1 MKSAG
6 TVGNQEPTQ
15 YRRWLVAM
23 TLAFLVSMS
32 NALQARVNGLASDVA
47 SNAVIAA
54 MMSVGGGFICAAVL
68 VAFHGPSRRSVGNLV
83 TAGKHGRLQWWNY
96 LAGMGGAIFIFGQA
110 TVVPVYGVTLYM
122 VSVVAGQ
129 SVASLLVDRLGI
141 GVGPRRLITISRV
154 GAAALALIGAILIG
168 IARPEG
174 LVLAVAG
181 LAWGIG
187 AGGVTAI
194 QYALNG
200 LISKETGSTLVT
212 AALNFFMGFTLLTA
226 FLAIKGAFGAQ
237 SFEIPPPILENP
249 MLWLGGP
256 LGLLFIASAAFLVRT
271 LGVLA
276 FTVTAVS
283 GQLTGALIL
292 DEVLP
297 TSGSV
302 VNGLVLAGFAATL
315 MGVLFAARSRQEV
328 VRD

>member
-1 MKSAG
+1 
-6 TVGNQEPTQ
+6 
-15 YRRWLVAM
+15 M

-32 NALQARVNGLASDVA
+32 NSLQARVNGLASDFV
-47 SNAVIAA
+47 SNEIIAA

-68 VAFHGPSRRSVGNLV
+68 VAFHGPSRRSVGNLF
-83 TAGKHGRLQWWNY
+83 TAGKQGRLQWWNY
-96 LAGMGGAIFIFGQA
+96 LAGMGGAVFILGQA

-154 GAAALALIGAILIG
+154 GAAALALTGAVMIG
-168 IARPEG
+168 IARPDG
-174 LVLAVAG
+174 LILAVAG

-187 AGGVTAI
+187 AGGLTAI

-212 AALNFFMGFTLLTA
+212 AALNFFMGFTLLIG
-226 FLAIKGAFGAQ
+226 FLAVEAAFGAQ
-237 SFEIPPPILENP
+237 SFGAQSFGAQYFGALPSILENP
-249 MLWLGGP
+249 LLWIGGP

-292 DEVLP
+292 DELLP

-302 VNGLVLAGFAATL
+302 VNGLVIAGFAATL
-315 MGVLFAARSRQEV
+315 AGVLFATLSRQEV

>member
-1 MKSAG
+1 
-6 TVGNQEPTQ
+6 
-15 YRRWLVAM
+15 
-23 TLAFLVSMS
+23 
-32 NALQARVNGLASDVA
+32 
-47 SNAVIAA
+47 
-54 MMSVGGGFICAAVL
+54 
-68 VAFHGPSRRSVGNLV
+68 
-83 TAGKHGRLQWWNY
+83 
-96 LAGMGGAIFIFGQA
+96 
-110 TVVPVYGVTLYM
+110 M

-154 GAAALALIGAILIG
+154 GAAALALTGAVMIG
-168 IARPEG
+168 IARPDG
-174 LVLAVAG
+174 LILAVAG

-187 AGGVTAI
+187 AGGLTAI

-212 AALNFFMGFTLLTA
+212 AALNFFMGFTLLIG
-226 FLAIKGAFGAQ
+226 FLAVEAAFGAQ
-237 SFEIPPPILENP
+237 SFGAQYFGALPSILENP
-249 MLWLGGP
+249 LLWLGGP

-292 DEVLP
+292 DELLP

-302 VNGLVLAGFAATL
+302 VNGLVIAGFAATL
-315 MGVLFAARSRQEV
+315 AGVLFATLSRQEV

>member
-1 MKSAG
+1 
-6 TVGNQEPTQ
+6 
-15 YRRWLVAM
+15 M

-32 NALQARVNGLASDVA
+32 NALQARVNGLASDFA

-83 TAGKHGRLQWWNY
+83 TAGKQGRLQWWNY
-96 LAGMGGAIFIFGQA
+96 LAGMGGAIFILGQA

-154 GAAALALIGAILIG
+154 GAAALALTGAILIG

-174 LVLAVAG
+174 LILAVAG

-226 FLAIKGAFGAQ
+226 FLAIKATFGAQ
-237 SFEIPPPILENP
+237 AFAAPPPILENP
-249 MLWLGGP
+249 LLWLGGP

-315 MGVLFAARSRQEV
+315 TGVLFAARSRQEV